1 MKPDLTYYHN
11 SSFPLNILLFFPEKK
26 KNSSELMNLKPKKH
40 KNHIF
45 LKNNFLYFGI
55 YAD

>member
-11 SSFPLNILLFFPEKK
+11 FSFPLNIFLFFPEKK
-26 KNSSELMNLKPKKH
+26 KSSELMNLKPKKH
-40 KNHIF
+40 KNYIF
-45 LKNNFLYFGI
+45 LKKNFLYFGI

>member
-11 SSFPLNILLFFPEKK
+11 FSFPLNIFLFFQKK
-26 KNSSELMNLKPKKH
+26 KKKSSELMNLKPKKH
-40 KNHIF
+40 KNYIF
-45 LKNNFLYFGI
+45 LKKNFLYFGI